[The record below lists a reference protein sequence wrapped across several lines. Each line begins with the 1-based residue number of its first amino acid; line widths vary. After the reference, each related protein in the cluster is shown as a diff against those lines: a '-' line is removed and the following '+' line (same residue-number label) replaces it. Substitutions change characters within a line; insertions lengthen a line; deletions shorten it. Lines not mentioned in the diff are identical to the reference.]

1 MAYDIQSQILPN
13 GRMLLYESQSGIS
26 VILENRS
33 DNLYMVYCDAGN
45 SNAIEYP
52 LLEGF
57 FEKARCRLNEFKQF
71 PFKVSIESRKRRDE
85 LLLQGYSSTA
95 IVEILTKEFPAEG
108 KKIYSGCMLGVSR
121 ADELLLLSALNK
133 ANAKWY
139 NDTTQD
145 ELYIIVGEDLSDVD
159 VTIIDSLKGKWHK
172 AKIFTW
178 QGFLNFIK
186 NGKSDDEIR
195 KNFNNFIKHCV
206 FAADGYF
213 KWPHTNIYPGKG
225 LFNPTKEL
233 MQIGVLA
240 MMGYHVGRV
249 HGIGD
254 FLRHEILKSAYISDI
269 PFVECDYMK
278 AWSVPKTHWRL
289 KKIAYCLASFAKNAK
304 RKSNWYS
311 YSQCIEEW
319 EDDLAW
325 LKRNFY
331 DGVYDSKF
339 EWPDWSE

>member
-1 MAYDIQSQILPN
+1 MSYDIQSQILPN
-13 GRMLLYESQSGIS
+13 GQMMLYESKSGSS
-26 VILENRS
+26 VIMEACP
-33 DNLYMVYCDAGN
+33 DDLYMVYCDTGN
-45 SNAIEYP
+45 SKAIEYP
-52 LLEGF
+52 LLEEF
-57 FEKARCRLNEFKQF
+57 FETAALEFQ
-71 PFKVSIESRKRRDE
+71 
-85 LLLQGYSSTA
+85 L
-95 IVEILTKEFPAEG
+95 AEYFEEPEQEEN
-108 KKIYSGCMLGVSR
+108 KKIYSGCMLGVDW
-121 ADELLLLSALNK
+121 ANKLNMEAAIEK
-133 ANAKWY
+133 NGGQWID
-139 NDTTQD
+139 NITQD
-145 ELYIIVGEDLSDVD
+145 ELYIIVGEDLSNVD
-159 VTIIDSLKGKWHK
+159 VAIIDSLKGKWHK

-186 NGKSDDEIR
+186 NGKSDDAIR
-195 KNFNNFIKHCV
+195 KNFNNFIKHCI
-206 FAADGYF
+206 FATDGYF

-254 FLRHEILKSAYISDI
+254 SLRHEILKSAYTSDI

-311 YSQCIEEW
+311 YRQCIEEW
-319 EDDLAW
+319 ESDLAW

-331 DGVYDSKF
+331 DGVYNSKF
-339 EWPDWSE
+339 DWPDWSE

>member
-1 MAYDIQSQILPN
+1 MKYDIQSQILPN
-13 GRMLLYESQSGIS
+13 GQMLLYESNSGSS
-26 VILENRS
+26 VILEACPE
-33 DNLYMVYCDAGN
+33 DLYMVYCDTGN
-45 SNAIEYP
+45 SKTIEYP
-52 LLEGF
+52 LLQEF
-57 FEKARCRLNEFKQF
+57 FETAALEFELEERFGTSEEK
-71 PFKVSIESRKRRDE
+71 RK
-85 LLLQGYSSTA
+85 S
-95 IVEILTKEFPAEG
+95 
-108 KKIYSGCMLGVSR
+108 YSGCMLGVNR

-159 VTIIDSLKGKWHK
+159 VAIIDSLKGKWHK

>member
-1 MAYDIQSQILPN
+1 MSYDIQSQILPN
-13 GRMLLYESQSGIS
+13 GQMLLYESKSGSS
-26 VILENRS
+26 VILEACPE
-33 DNLYMVYCDAGN
+33 DLYMVYCDTGN
-45 SNAIEYP
+45 SKAIEYP
-52 LLEGF
+52 LLKEF
-57 FEKARCRLNEFKQF
+57 FETAALEFQ
-71 PFKVSIESRKRRDE
+71 
-85 LLLQGYSSTA
+85 L
-95 IVEILTKEFPAEG
+95 AEYFEEPEQEEN
-108 KKIYSGCMLGVSR
+108 KKIYSGCMLGLDVA
-121 ADELLLLSALNK
+121 ADSVVK
-133 ANAKWY
+133 AAINQSGGQW
-139 NDTTQD
+139 NDNITQD
-145 ELYIIVGEDLSDVD
+145 ELYIIVGKDLSDVD
-159 VTIIDSLKGKWHK
+159 VKVIDSLKGKWHK
-172 AKIFTW
+172 AKIFTV
-178 QGFLNFIK
+178 QGFLHFI
-186 NGKSDDEIR
+186 NTGRSDDDLR
-195 KNFNNFIKHCV
+195 KDFNNFIKHCV

-233 MQIGVLA
+233 LQIGVLA
-240 MMGYHVGRV
+240 LMGYHVGRV

-254 FLRHEILKSAYISDI
+254 FLRHKILETAYTSDI

-319 EDDLAW
+319 ESDLAW

-339 EWPDWSE
+339 VWPDWSE

>member
-1 MAYDIQSQILPN
+1 MSYNIQSQILPN
-13 GRMLLYESQSGIS
+13 GQMLLYESNSGSS
-26 VILENRS
+26 VILEACPE
-33 DNLYMVYCDAGN
+33 DLYMVYCDTGN
-45 SNAIEYP
+45 SKTIEYP
-52 LLEGF
+52 LLQEF
-57 FEKARCRLNEFKQF
+57 FETAGLEF
-71 PFKVSIESRKRRDE
+71 E
-85 LLLQGYSSTA
+85 LEERFGTS
-95 IVEILTKEFPAEG
+95 EEKG
-108 KKIYSGCMLGVSR
+108 KSYSGCMLGVNR

-159 VTIIDSLKGKWHK
+159 VAIIDSLKGKWHE

-254 FLRHEILKSAYISDI
+254 FLRHEILKSAYTADI

-339 EWPDWSE
+339 VWPDWSE

>member
-1 MAYDIQSQILPN
+1 MKYDIQSQILPN
-13 GRMLLYESQSGIS
+13 GQMLLYESNSGSS
-26 VILENRS
+26 VILEACPE
-33 DNLYMVYCDAGN
+33 DLYMVYCDTGN
-45 SNAIEYP
+45 SKTIEYP
-52 LLEGF
+52 LLQEF
-57 FEKARCRLNEFKQF
+57 FETAALEF
-71 PFKVSIESRKRRDE
+71 E
-85 LLLQGYSSTA
+85 LEERFGTS
-95 IVEILTKEFPAEG
+95 EG
-108 KKIYSGCMLGVSR
+108 KGKSYSGCMLGVNR

-159 VTIIDSLKGKWHK
+159 VAIIDSLKGKWHK

-249 HGIGD
+249 HGIGV

>member
-1 MAYDIQSQILPN
+1 MSYDIQSQILPN
-13 GRMLLYESQSGIS
+13 GQMLLYESKSGSS
-26 VILENRS
+26 VILEACPE
-33 DNLYMVYCDAGN
+33 DLYMVYCDTGN
-45 SNAIEYP
+45 SKAIEYP
-52 LLEGF
+52 LLKEF
-57 FEKARCRLNEFKQF
+57 FETAALEFQ
-71 PFKVSIESRKRRDE
+71 
-85 LLLQGYSSTA
+85 L
-95 IVEILTKEFPAEG
+95 AEYFEEPEQEEN
-108 KKIYSGCMLGVSR
+108 KKIYSGCMLGLDVA
-121 ADELLLLSALNK
+121 ADSVVK
-133 ANAKWY
+133 AAINQSGGQW
-139 NDTTQD
+139 NDNITQD
-145 ELYIIVGEDLSDVD
+145 ELYIIVGKDLSDVD
-159 VTIIDSLKGKWHK
+159 VAVIDSLKGKWHK
-172 AKIFTW
+172 AKIFTV
-178 QGFLNFIK
+178 QGFLHFI
-186 NGKSDDEIR
+186 NTGRSDDDLR
-195 KNFNNFIKHCV
+195 KDFNNFIKHCV

-233 MQIGVLA
+233 LQIGVLA
-240 MMGYHVGRV
+240 LMGYHVGRV

-254 FLRHEILKSAYISDI
+254 FLRHKILETAYTSDI

-319 EDDLAW
+319 ESDLAW

-339 EWPDWSE
+339 VWPDWSE

>member
-1 MAYDIQSQILPN
+1 MSYDIQSQILPN
-13 GRMLLYESQSGIS
+13 GQMLLYESKSGSS
-26 VILENRS
+26 VILEACPE
-33 DNLYMVYCDAGN
+33 DLYMVYCDTGN
-45 SNAIEYP
+45 SKAIEYP
-52 LLEGF
+52 LLKEF
-57 FEKARCRLNEFKQF
+57 FETAALEFQ
-71 PFKVSIESRKRRDE
+71 
-85 LLLQGYSSTA
+85 L
-95 IVEILTKEFPAEG
+95 AEYFEEPEQEEN
-108 KKIYSGCMLGVSR
+108 KKIYSGCMLGLDVA
-121 ADELLLLSALNK
+121 ADSVVK
-133 ANAKWY
+133 AAINQSGGQWID
-139 NDTTQD
+139 NITQD
-145 ELYIIVGEDLSDVD
+145 ELYIIVGKDLSDVD
-159 VTIIDSLKGKWHK
+159 VAVIDSLKGKWHK
-172 AKIFTW
+172 AKIFTV
-178 QGFLNFIK
+178 QGFLHFI
-186 NGKSDDEIR
+186 NTGRSDDDLR
-195 KNFNNFIKHCV
+195 KDFNNFIKHCV

-233 MQIGVLA
+233 LQIGVLA
-240 MMGYHVGRV
+240 LMGYHVGRV

-254 FLRHEILKSAYISDI
+254 FLRHKILETAYTSDI

-319 EDDLAW
+319 ESDLAW

-339 EWPDWSE
+339 VWPDWSE

>member
-1 MAYDIQSQILPN
+1 MSYDIQSQILPN
-13 GRMLLYESQSGIS
+13 GQMLLYESKSGSS
-26 VILENRS
+26 VILEACPE
-33 DNLYMVYCDAGN
+33 DLYMVYCDTGN
-45 SNAIEYP
+45 SKAIEYP
-52 LLEGF
+52 LLEEF
-57 FEKARCRLNEFKQF
+57 FETAALEFQ
-71 PFKVSIESRKRRDE
+71 
-85 LLLQGYSSTA
+85 L
-95 IVEILTKEFPAEG
+95 AEYFEEPEQEEN
-108 KKIYSGCMLGVSR
+108 KKIYSGCMLGLDVA
-121 ADELLLLSALNK
+121 ADSVVK
-133 ANAKWY
+133 AAINQSGGQW
-139 NDTTQD
+139 NDNITQD
-145 ELYIIVGEDLSDVD
+145 ELYIIVGKDLSDVD
-159 VTIIDSLKGKWHK
+159 VAVIDSLKGKWHK
-172 AKIFTW
+172 AKIFTV
-178 QGFLNFIK
+178 QGFLHFI
-186 NGKSDDEIR
+186 NTGRSDDDLR
-195 KNFNNFIKHCV
+195 KDFNNFIKHCV

-233 MQIGVLA
+233 LQIGVLA
-240 MMGYHVGRV
+240 LMGYHVGRV

-254 FLRHEILKSAYISDI
+254 FLRHKILETAYTSDI

-319 EDDLAW
+319 ESDLAW

-339 EWPDWSE
+339 VWPDWSE

>member
-1 MAYDIQSQILPN
+1 MSYNIQSQILPN
-13 GRMLLYESQSGIS
+13 GQMLLYESNSGSS
-26 VILENRS
+26 VILKACPE
-33 DNLYMVYCDAGN
+33 DLYMVYCDTGN
-45 SNAIEYP
+45 SKTIEYP
-52 LLEGF
+52 LLQEF
-57 FEKARCRLNEFKQF
+57 FETAALEF
-71 PFKVSIESRKRRDE
+71 E
-85 LLLQGYSSTA
+85 LEERFGTS
-95 IVEILTKEFPAEG
+95 EEKG
-108 KKIYSGCMLGVSR
+108 KSYSGCMLGVSR

-133 ANAKWY
+133 ANAKWC

-159 VTIIDSLKGKWHK
+159 VAIIDSLKGKWHK

-186 NGKSDDEIR
+186 NGKSDDAIR
-195 KNFNNFIKHCV
+195 KNFNNFIKHCI

>member
-1 MAYDIQSQILPN
+1 MSYNIQSQILPN
-13 GRMLLYESQSGIS
+13 GQMLLYESNSGSS
-26 VILENRS
+26 VILEACPE
-33 DNLYMVYCDAGN
+33 DLYMVYCDTGN
-45 SNAIEYP
+45 SKTIEYP
-52 LLEGF
+52 LLQEF
-57 FEKARCRLNEFKQF
+57 FETAGLEF
-71 PFKVSIESRKRRDE
+71 E
-85 LLLQGYSSTA
+85 LEERFGTS
-95 IVEILTKEFPAEG
+95 EEKG
-108 KKIYSGCMLGVSR
+108 KSYSGCMLGVNR

-159 VTIIDSLKGKWHK
+159 VAIIDSLKGKWHE

-186 NGKSDDEIR
+186 NGKSDDAIR
-195 KNFNNFIKHCV
+195 KNFNNFIKHCI

-325 LKRNFY
+325 LKQNFY

>member
-1 MAYDIQSQILPN
+1 MEYDIQLQIVPN

-33 DNLYMVYCDAGN
+33 DNLYMVYCDTGN

-52 LLEGF
+52 LLEVF

-71 PFKVSIESRKRRDE
+71 PFKVSIKSRKRRDE

-95 IVEILTKEFPAEG
+95 IVEILTKEFPAEN
-108 KKIYSGCMLGVSR
+108 KKIYSGCMLGLDVAEYR
-121 ADELLLLSALNK
+121 VVK
-133 ANAKWY
+133 AAINQSGGQWID
-139 NDTTQD
+139 NITQD
-145 ELYIIVGEDLSDVD
+145 ELYIIVGKDLSDVD
-159 VTIIDSLKGKWHK
+159 IAVIDSLKGKWHK
-172 AKIFTW
+172 AKIFTV
-178 QGFLNFIK
+178 QGFLHFI
-186 NGKSDDEIR
+186 NTGRSDDDLR
-195 KNFNNFIKHCV
+195 KDFNNFIKHCV

-233 MQIGVLA
+233 LQIGVLA
-240 MMGYHVGRV
+240 LMGYHVGRV

-254 FLRHEILKSAYISDI
+254 FLRHKILETAYTSDI

-319 EDDLAW
+319 ESDLAW

-339 EWPDWSE
+339 VWPDWSE

>member
-1 MAYDIQSQILPN
+1 MKYDIQSQILPN
-13 GRMLLYESQSGIS
+13 GQMLLYESNSGSS
-26 VILENRS
+26 VILEACPE
-33 DNLYMVYCDAGN
+33 DLYMVYCDTGN
-45 SNAIEYP
+45 SKTIEYP
-52 LLEGF
+52 LLQEF
-57 FEKARCRLNEFKQF
+57 FETAALEF
-71 PFKVSIESRKRRDE
+71 E
-85 LLLQGYSSTA
+85 LEERFGTS
-95 IVEILTKEFPAEG
+95 EG
-108 KKIYSGCMLGVSR
+108 KGKSYSGCMLGVNR

-159 VTIIDSLKGKWHK
+159 VAIIDSLKGKWHK

-195 KNFNNFIKHCV
+195 KNFNNFIKHCI
-206 FAADGYF
+206 FATDGYF

-254 FLRHEILKSAYISDI
+254 FLRHEILKSAYTADI

-339 EWPDWSE
+339 EWPDWGE